1 MFFADLLGLKQV
13 VFILTNIKVS
23 CRQIVRSG
31 TILCMNII
39 NISVSRYVT
48 VSYRDV
54 VQA

>member
-1 MFFADLLGLKQV
+1 MFFCRFIRPEAV

-23 CRQIVRSG
+23 SRQIVRSG

-39 NISVSRYVT
+39 NISVCRYVT